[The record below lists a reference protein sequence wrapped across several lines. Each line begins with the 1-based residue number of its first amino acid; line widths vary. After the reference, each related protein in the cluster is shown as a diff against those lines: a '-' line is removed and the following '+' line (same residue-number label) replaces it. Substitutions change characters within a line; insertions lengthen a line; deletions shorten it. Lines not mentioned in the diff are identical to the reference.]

1 MTEIACYFRRE
12 DWIVYRYRLNASFEN
27 TRRLCKFLYI
37 EYSKRSG
44 RVRLS
49 LLLASFPNKSTITTR
64 IQRWLCYYNAWNSK
78 RRLPPPTSSQA
89 CSFTRALFRS
99 LVRSPPGKER
109 KRLLRRLFSRNIK
122 SCHLAAARRVKLW
135 SLNANLFFGE
145 SLD

>member
-27 TRRLCKFLYI
+27 TRRLCKFLCI

-99 LVRSPPGKER
+99 LVRSPPGKGKETVATQAIFTEHQI
-109 KRLLRRLFSRNIK
+109 LP
-122 SCHLAAARRVKLW
+122 SCGCKACETMVAKCELVFW
-135 SLNANLFFGE
+135 GIP
-145 SLD
+145 